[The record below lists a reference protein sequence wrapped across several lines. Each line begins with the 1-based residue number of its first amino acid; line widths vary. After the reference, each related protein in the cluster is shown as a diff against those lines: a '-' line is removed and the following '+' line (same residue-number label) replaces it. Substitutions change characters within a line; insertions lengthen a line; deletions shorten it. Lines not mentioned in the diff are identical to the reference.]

1 MSVKYDEPTSCNK
14 CGGNN
19 ICTIKDSIERTPL
32 EYNTVCSVCGFHD
45 YWVTGFFESRL
56 DGYNS
61 SEKYEV

>member
-45 YWVTGFFESRL
+45 YWVTGFL
-56 DGYNS
+56 NL
-61 SEKYEV
+61 V